1 MKHFIFFIVSFVVL
15 FSSYLAESIS
25 LFTLFTILL
34 LGLCLRR
41 LIAFHRS
48 IYTIKYFTL
57 IPYTTFSWVL
67 IGQTLSFF
75 AYGQSNG
82 FDQLLNYELGVGS
95 GGSLDWIYLPLSMAY
110 ISLFCAFFSIFS
122 AVPFVDVCEK
132 KITLILLNSIS
143 LKSHKLLSQ
152 YTWIS
157 YVCGVFLLFLVSAG
171 LLGFK
176 GTQVSATDPS
186 SSQALWFPL
195 VRISLSILAVIPVFI
210 FKLERK
216 QSFSHLFLIFALL
229 VGIYVSFIIGRRVFI
244 YQLILSLYSYVWIS
258 LAVDNKL
265 PSFKPKVL
273 AISAL
278 ALYITP
284 QLMTFFQYIRTLKL
298 TDLSLSSLYSRYLEF
313 SQNLELLERVQDSQ
327 VSNYITRPLLHS
339 VLAQLTQIDDL
350 IFTGFTDIHDSFLQ
364 SLPTLFVGS
373 KTALYGSKSLLV
385 EATGI
390 NIDWISSPPTMSY
403 LSFGILG
410 FLLYPLLYVTIYYLY
425 STLVL
430 SILKLRYSTLILAI
444 FFTFWLDTVIQGMPE
459 GSTISYFRGFVIQ
472 SFVILLLFM
481 PILFAKTSR
490 RF

>member
-132 KITLILLNSIS
+132 KITLIMLNSIS

-171 LLGFK
+171 LLGFR

-216 QSFSHLFLIFALL
+216 QSFSHLFLIFAFL
-229 VGIYVSFIIGRRVFI
+229 VGIYVSFITGRRALI
-244 YQLILSLYSYVWIS
+244 YQLVLSL
-258 LAVDNKL
+258 
-265 PSFKPKVL
+265 
-273 AISAL
+273 
-278 ALYITP
+278 
-284 QLMTFFQYIRTLKL
+284 
-298 TDLSLSSLYSRYLEF
+298 
-313 SQNLELLERVQDSQ
+313 
-327 VSNYITRPLLHS
+327 
-339 VLAQLTQIDDL
+339 
-350 IFTGFTDIHDSFLQ
+350 
-364 SLPTLFVGS
+364 
-373 KTALYGSKSLLV
+373 
-385 EATGI
+385 
-390 NIDWISSPPTMSY
+390 
-403 LSFGILG
+403 
-410 FLLYPLLYVTIYYLY
+410 
-425 STLVL
+425 
-430 SILKLRYSTLILAI
+430 
-444 FFTFWLDTVIQGMPE
+444 
-459 GSTISYFRGFVIQ
+459 
-472 SFVILLLFM
+472 
-481 PILFAKTSR
+481 
-490 RF
+490 